1 MNRKIRTALSF
12 FIALS
17 IIALAVLVF
26 IYYRAP
32 KAPKASFEQDEQV
45 RVQIEKIRYSGTK
58 AGHVEWELEADSA
71 KRSKDEDLTL
81 LENVRVTFYARDSTS
96 YVLTADEGRF
106 MENSG
111 EMMVSGNVVVR
122 SSSGDGYTIKTSSL
136 TYFVN
141 ARKITTDERVN
152 MTSRGIDLEGTG
164 LVVLVDKNSFRLLRN
179 VRAVF
184 RGPAVRQ
191 GK

>member
-1 MNRKIRTALSF
+1 MNRKIRTALSL

-26 IYYRAP
+26 VYYRAP

-45 RVQIEKIRYSGTK
+45 KVQIEKIRYSGTK
-58 AGHVEWELEADSA
+58 AGRVEWELEADSA

-81 LENVRVTFYARDSTS
+81 LENVRVTFFARDSTS
-96 YVLTADEGRF
+96 YLLTADEGTF

-111 EMMVSGNVVVR
+111 EIKVSGNVVVR
-122 SSSGDGYTIKTSSL
+122 SSGDGYTIKTSSL

-141 ARKITTDERVN
+141 GRKITTDERVS

-184 RGPAVRQ
+184 RGPALRQ